1 MMQILMVEDNRS
13 VSEMMSLF
21 FQKEEWDA
29 DYAYDGIS
37 AVKMFKEHPD
47 EYDIVI
53 LDLNLPGMDGIQVNS
68 EIRAVSPTIPVII
81 VTARDSESD
90 EVLGFKVGA
99 DDYVTKPFSPL
110 ALIQRIKAVVRRAQ
124 LARSQGTNPKNN
136 FDVVVG
142 PHFKLNS
149 VTHEVRWD
157 DTPIDDLTRKEFEVL
172 KVMAE
177 SPEQVFTRTQ
187 LLQQIWGYEFVGDER
202 TVDSHIRKIRRKLA
216 VAHQQLIHTVWG
228 VGYKFSVEDDG

>member
-1 MMQILMVEDNRS
+1 MKILMIEDNRT

-29 DYAYDGIS
+29 DYAYDGID
-37 AVKMFKEHPD
+37 AVKMFKEHPN

-124 LARSQGTNPKNN
+124 LARSQGTNPKDN

-142 PHFKLNS
+142 SHFKLNS

-157 DTPIDDLTRKEFEVL
+157 DTPIADLTRKEFEVL

-177 SPEQVFTRTQ
+177 TPSRFSPGHNSYSKFGDTN
-187 LLQQIWGYEFVGDER
+187 LLVMSGP
-202 TVDSHIRKIRRKLA
+202 
-216 VAHQQLIHTVWG
+216 LIPIFG
-228 VGYKFSVEDDG
+228 KFGANWRLLTSS